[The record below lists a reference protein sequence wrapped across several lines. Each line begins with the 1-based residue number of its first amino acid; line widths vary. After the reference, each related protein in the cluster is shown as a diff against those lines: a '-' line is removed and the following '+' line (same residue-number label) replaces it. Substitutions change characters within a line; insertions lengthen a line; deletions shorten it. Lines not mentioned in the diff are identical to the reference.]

1 MASLNYYAV
10 LGVEVQASQEVIK
23 KAYRQL
29 ALQYHPD
36 RNQGNRQAEQ
46 KIREINEAYEII
58 GDPEARKTYD
68 RLRLG
73 YVEPRGPVGEADE
86 EPTVSPGAVLQGM
99 ERTLREESRKQL
111 FMVMMKNTELVKA
124 ELVTIRERVIASQG
138 YDTFQEHIIM
148 QRAKEKVPELATEE
162 LRQRRERLVDIAV
175 EMVCSQVPGTFVESQ
190 EIEQVRKILEDAYQ
204 EGWLE
209 GYAQA
214 CELLYERR

>member
-10 LGVEVQASQEVIK
+10 LGVEVQASQDVIK

-36 RNQGNRQAEQ
+36 RNKGDQRAEQ
-46 KIREINEAYEII
+46 KIREINAAYEII

-73 YVEPRGPVGEADE
+73 FVEPHGSMGEAEE
-86 EPTVSPGAVLQGM
+86 EPTVSPAAVLQGM
-99 ERTLREESRKQL
+99 ERTLQEESRKQL
-111 FMVMMKNTELVKA
+111 FMVMMKNTNLVKA
-124 ELVTIRERVIASQG
+124 ELATIRERVIVSQG
-138 YDTFQEHIIM
+138 YDTFQEQVVL
-148 QRAKEKVPELATEE
+148 QRAKEKVSDLVTEE
-162 LRQRRERLVDIAV
+162 LCQRRERLVDIAV
-175 EMVCSQVPGTFVESQ
+175 EMVCSQVPGTFQESKD
-190 EIEQVRKILEDAYQ
+190 IEQVRKILQDAYQ